1 LQADD
6 AGIWS
11 VPPQWTD
18 RASKDP
24 EVVMGTGRAVM
35 RFSDLME
42 LADLVGRLSDKSAP
56 VGADKCKGNYAA
68 TVRQIT
74 PPERQDAV

>member
-1 LQADD
+1 MQADD
-6 AGIWS
+6 AMIWS

-18 RASKDP
+18 RSSEDP
-24 EVVMGTGRAVM
+24 EVIISSGRAVM
-35 RFSDLME
+35 RFSDLVE

-56 VGADKCKGNYAA
+56 VDAGKCKENYAA

-74 PPERQDAV
+74 PQERQDDV